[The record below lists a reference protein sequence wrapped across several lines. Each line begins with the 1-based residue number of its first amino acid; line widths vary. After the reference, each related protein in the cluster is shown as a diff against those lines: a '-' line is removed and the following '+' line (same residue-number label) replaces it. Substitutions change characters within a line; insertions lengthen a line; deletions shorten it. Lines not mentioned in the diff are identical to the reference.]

1 MGLSTMNKRSEANRA
16 EETGRSVKFRV
27 WFVEKGR
34 NLLGQGGSEI
44 LESIAHSGSISKTA
58 KQLGR
63 SYRQVWGQINEI
75 ERSYG
80 EPIITRFKGGVRG
93 GGGAKLTEAGLAL
106 LREYQRM
113 SDYVRQLL
121 EDKYF
126 WEATGLRL
134 SARNK
139 LKGTITSIEKDGV
152 VASIKIEVMEPAT
165 ITSVITREAADDLE
179 LKEGDEVEAIIK
191 ATEVLISKEE
201 E

>member
-1 MGLSTMNKRSEANRA
+1 MTQRSKATSA
-16 EETGRSVKFRV
+16 EEAGRSVKFRV

-34 NLLGQGGSEI
+34 NLLGQGGSQI
-44 LESIAHSGSISKTA
+44 LESIAETRSISKTA

-75 ERSYG
+75 EKSFG
-80 EPIITRFKGGVRG
+80 QLIITRFKGGVKG
-93 GGGAKLTEAGLAL
+93 GGGAELTEAGLTL
-106 LREYQRM
+106 LKEYQRVNE
-113 SDYVRQLL
+113 YVKALL

-139 LKGTITSIEKDGV
+139 LRGKIISVKKDGV
-152 VASIKIEVMEPAT
+152 VASIKIEVTEPAT
-165 ITSVITREAADDLE
+165 ITSVITREAAEELD
-179 LKEGDEVEAIIK
+179 LKEGDEVDAIIK